1 MTLACRES
9 RVHAVQPFHTM
20 HFGAKYRHL
29 HTRLAALRARRSE
42 RRSRALSHV
51 KMPSQ
56 NRLPHE
62 PTLRRPDNASDA
74 RRARIVTVT
83 HNQSLTPPHNQA
95 VAPRRPH
102 QIGYPLGRQS
112 GASCGNIFECFDR
125 RQRRVMTILPTSSYI
140 IKQRKAQCSALCMQP
155 PSVPAGVH
163 SLAGCRCQQLLVPPR
178 VITDSI

>member
-112 GASCGNIFECFDR
+112 GASCGNIFECFAAIALST
-125 RQRRVMTILPTSSYI
+125 V
-140 IKQRKAQCSALCMQP
+140 SA
-155 PSVPAGVH
+155 
-163 SLAGCRCQQLLVPPR
+163 LAGCALRAVHAKVHANHGAIPCQR
-178 VITDSI
+178 SA